1 MEVHAQNHW
10 EHVIQEEVVSKG
22 VKPSGVV
29 EKDLAN
35 WAFALVITLVGRS
48 PVLQA
53 HLKGNARVALEF
65 AIISVTMHVAIVNV
79 LHDSIRA

>member
-1 MEVHAQNHW
+1 M
-10 EHVIQEEVVSKG
+10 SKG
-22 VKPSGVV
+22 VKPNGVV
-29 EKDLAN
+29 EKGHVN
-35 WAFALVITLVGRS
+35 WAFVLVITLVGQS
-48 PVLQA
+48 PVQA

>member
-1 MEVHAQNHW
+1 
-10 EHVIQEEVVSKG
+10 VSKG

-29 EKDLAN
+29 EKGIVN
-35 WAFALVITLVGRS
+35 WAFVLVITLVGQS
-48 PVLQA
+48 PVQA

-65 AIISVTMHVAIVNV
+65 TIISVTMHVAIVNV